1 MANRLSFVRDQVH
14 YQREYSL
21 NTGQLTFELAGRN
34 PWMSFA
40 FADMDSGKRKRPSVP
55 ELYPTGLKKFEWI
68 TLHGRANCT
77 TFEFPSKHVA
87 EGAAFTFNPGLA
99 WNSLPGVSMFGNGV
113 PTYTRNVELEWLC
126 AANLKRKILN
136 SSLAMSVTLA
146 EAKTTVTWIAQR
158 TSDIALA
165 MRAVKKADWKSLKR
179 TVKNVSAEYKKLDRG
194 RTPREVRIH
203 SNGRLTFE
211 PKFKPTELPDTP
223 PKGWSTKTAAARWLE
238 VRYAITPLLA
248 DVDGVARNL
257 AEFLYDNRLEFMH
270 KWATA
275 VDIPPDK
282 PGVNLMCRSTRKWGG
297 ALSLKAAWK
306 SARMVKYS
314 VYYVYSKW
322 QAAFSKLQL
331 TNVPLVAWEVVPY
344 SFVFDWAVDMGDY
357 LELAN
362 ATVGCEFLSGTL
374 SYRVA
379 GELQP
384 APVVFVPNLRTTT
397 FSNVIPPWTRYRAYE
412 RKAIGAFPDFLP
424 TVRSPLS
431 TTHLIDALALIRV
444 TKP

>member
-1 MANRLSFVRDQVH
+1 MAKRSNFVQNQIYYQRGYDMSTGRLSFETV
-14 YQREYSL
+14 S
-21 NTGQLTFELAGRN
+21 RN
-34 PWMSFA
+34 PWMRHTYDDA
-40 FADMDSGKRKRPSVP
+40 DSGKRKKPSVP

-68 TLHGRANCT
+68 TLHGRADCVT
-77 TFEFPSKHVA
+77 IDRPTRYVA
-87 EGAAFTFNPGLA
+87 EGLAFTYLSNQS
-99 WNSLPGVSMFGNGV
+99 WNALPGISTFGNGV
-113 PTYTRNVELEWLC
+113 PTHTRNIELEWLC

-136 SSLAMSVTLA
+136 SSLALSVTLA

-165 MRAVKKADWKSLKR
+165 IKAVKKADWKSLKR

-203 SNGRLTFE
+203 SNGRMTFV

-238 VRYAITPLLA
+238 VRYALTPLLA
-248 DVDGVARNL
+248 DVDGIARNL

-275 VDIPPDK
+275 IDIPPDK
-282 PGVNLMCRSTRKWGG
+282 PGVNLECHSPRYWGG
-297 ALSLKAAWK
+297 ALSVKAAWK

-331 TNVPLVAWEVVPY
+331 TNAPLVAWEVVPY

-384 APVVFVPNLRTTT
+384 APVVFVPNVRATT
-397 FSNVIPPWTRYRAYE
+397 FSSVTPPWTRYRTYE
-412 RKAIGAFPDFLP
+412 RTTIGAFPNFLP

>member
-1 MANRLSFVRDQVH
+1 MAIRTSHGTNQLYHQASYDM
-14 YQREYSL
+14 
-21 NTGQLTFELAGRN
+21 NTGKLVFETVSQVPYLQLKLYDQGGGR
-34 PWMSFA
+34 
-40 FADMDSGKRKRPSVP
+40 RKKPALP

-68 TLHGRANCT
+68 TFHGRANTVTFDPPTRYVT
-77 TFEFPSKHVA
+77 TNS
-87 EGAAFTFNPGLA
+87 AFTYKSLTTWDA
-99 WNSLPGVSMFGNGV
+99 LPGVSAYGNGV
-113 PTYTRNVELEWLC
+113 PVVTQALELEWLC

-136 SSLAMSVTLA
+136 SSLALSVTLA
-146 EAKTTVTWIAQR
+146 EAKTTVTWLAQR
-158 TSDIALA
+158 TSDLALA
-165 MRAVKKADWKSLKR
+165 VKAVKKADWKSLKR
-179 TVKNVSAEYKKLDRG
+179 TVSNVSAEYKKLDRG
-194 RTPREVRIH
+194 RRPREVQIH
-203 SNGRLTFE
+203 SNGRLTFV
-211 PKFKPTELPDTP
+211 PKFKPRELPDTP

-238 VRYAITPLLA
+238 VRYAIGPLLA
-248 DVDGVARNL
+248 DVDGIAKNL
-257 AEFLYDNRLEFMH
+257 AEFLYDNRLEYMH

-275 VDIPPDK
+275 IDVPPAK
-282 PGVNLMCRSTRKWGG
+282 VGVNLECRSPRYWGG
-297 ALSLKAAWK
+297 YTSLRASWKA
-306 SARMVKYS
+306 ARMVKYS

-322 QAAFSKLQL
+322 QAAFAKLQL
-331 TNVPLVAWEVVPY
+331 TNAPLVAWEVIPY

-384 APVVFVPNLRTTT
+384 APVVFTPRVDVTKIDVV
-397 FSNVIPPWTRYRAYE
+397 SQPWTRYRVYE
-412 RKAIGAFPDFLP
+412 RKTIGGFPNFLP